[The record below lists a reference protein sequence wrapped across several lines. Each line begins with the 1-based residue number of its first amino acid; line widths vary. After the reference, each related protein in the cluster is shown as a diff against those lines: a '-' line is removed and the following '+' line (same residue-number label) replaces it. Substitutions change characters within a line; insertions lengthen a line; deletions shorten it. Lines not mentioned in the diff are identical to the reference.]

1 MAAQTFLRD
10 IVGNR
15 ERMSWTNR
23 GSLVYMLIQKYLHR
37 LTIMHGYQYNT
48 HYLKSK

>member
-23 GSLVYMLIQKYLHR
+23 GSPCLHAYSEI
-37 LTIMHGYQYNT
+37 LAQIN
-48 HYLKSK
+48 HYAWLSVEYSLFKK